1 MRAKFYAFMKSLQTK
16 QRFHTK
22 NRFIK
27 IATKKSLRKGDLM
40 RFQHF
45 TRFRLFYFT
54 RFCLNNFTLRFYSI
68 KIPKMS
74 LPFLFGAAMISLL
87 CLQGCKDSSTITM
100 ATAAEFRPFEFMEG
114 EEVRGIDIDI
124 AREIAKRL
132 NKQLEIKKMKFD
144 SIIVATS
151 SGTADIAISAITINP
166 TREKMVDFTTPYYE
180 ASQVAIV
187 KKGDSRFI
195 NIASKDELLEKIAS
209 IKDIKIAVAVG
220 TTGHFFAAGDKELD
234 FGGFQNAEVK
244 AYSNASVAMKA
255 LQHSQVDIMI
265 IDEMVATVL
274 SRAWWN
280 PNATLLPF
288 RLTQEQYGIAINKSK
303 TKLKESI
310 QKALDEIKNDGTLEK
325 IITSYL

>member
-1 MRAKFYAFMKSLQTK
+1 
-16 QRFHTK
+16 
-22 NRFIK
+22 
-27 IATKKSLRKGDLM
+27 M

-45 TRFRLFYFT
+45 TRFRLFCFT
-54 RFCLNNFTLRFYSI
+54 RFCLNNFTLRFHSTM
-68 KIPKMS
+68 PKMS
-74 LPFLFGAAMISLL
+74 LLFLFGAAMISLL

-132 NKQLEIKKMKFD
+132 NKQLEIKKMRFD

-234 FGGFQNAEVK
+234 FSGFQNAEVK

-310 QKALDEIKNDGTLEK
+310 QKALDEIKNDDMLEK

>member
-1 MRAKFYAFMKSLQTK
+1 M
-16 QRFHTK
+16 RFHFTK
-22 NRFIK
+22 
-27 IATKKSLRKGDLM
+27 M
-40 RFQHF
+40 
-45 TRFRLFYFT
+45 
-54 RFCLNNFTLRFYSI
+54 
-68 KIPKMS
+68 PKMS
-74 LPFLFGAAMISLL
+74 LPLLFGVAMISLL
-87 CLQGCKDSSTITM
+87 CLQGCKDSGTITM
-100 ATAAEFRPFEFMEG
+100 ATAAEFRPFEFMES

-132 NKQLEIKKMKFD
+132 GKQLEIKNMKFD

-166 TREKMVDFTTPYYE
+166 IREKMVDFTTPYYE

-209 IKDIKIAVAVG
+209 IKNLKIAVAVG

-234 FGGFQNAEVK
+234 FSGFQNAEVK

-288 RLTQEQYGIAINKSK
+288 KLTQEQYGIAINKSK

-310 QKALDEIKNDGTLEK
+310 QKALDEMKNDGTLEK